1 MDLATRKK
9 ISKTM
14 KGHSNF
20 EGHRHTHAEKI
31 QIGFSQEGHK
41 NAKGLH
47 WSINRNTGQETRTKT
62 KLPQGNKWGR
72 TKAFTNWIH
81 GKKKTNE
88 SALAPID
95 RLEGTDSLASTYTK
109 DTPGQKKLKS
119 FKAWKDCK

>member
-20 EGHRHTHAEKI
+20 EGHHHTHADKL

-72 TKAFTNWIH
+72 TKAFTRWIH

-88 SALAPID
+88 ATIATGDMP
-95 RLEGTDSLASTYTK
+95 A
-109 DTPGQKKLKS
+109 QKKLKS